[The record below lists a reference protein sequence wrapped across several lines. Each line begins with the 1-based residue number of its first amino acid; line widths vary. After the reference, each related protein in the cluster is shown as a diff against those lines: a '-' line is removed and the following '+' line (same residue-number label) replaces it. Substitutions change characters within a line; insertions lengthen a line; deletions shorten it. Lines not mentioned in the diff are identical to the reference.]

1 MLPRP
6 GKVTVTYHPPI
17 KVERLP
23 EEISRLELKEVSRK
37 LARKTH
43 DVVASALEPESLPED
58 AAAETLSLEPNS

>member
-1 MLPRP
+1 
-6 GKVTVTYHPPI
+6 VTVTYHPPI

-43 DVVASALEPESLPED
+43 DVVAGALDPESLPED
-58 AAAETLSLEPNS
+58 ATGTALPVETSV